1 MISILKSSAQFLR
14 RRDWLDAFQLK
25 ETSTFKQ
32 QEAKESIATIVPRQ
46 DQP

>member
-14 RRDWLDAFQLK
+14 KRDWLDAFQLK
-25 ETSTFKQ
+25 ETSNFKQ

>member
-32 QEAKESIATIVPRQ
+32 QEAKASIATVVPRQ
-46 DQP
+46 DQS

>member
-14 RRDWLDAFQLK
+14 RRDWLDAFHLK
-25 ETSTFKQ
+25 ETRTYMQ